1 LQYRGKTIKVSDMK
15 IHGIISALLLSLF
28 VLVGSRSVIAAE
40 GAADVVRSTSAQVL
54 ERLRAEKAQLEE
66 NPGKIYELINELVLP
81 HFDFYSMSRF
91 VLGAA
96 WKNAS
101 DQQKQEFVEQFKT
114 LLVRTYA
121 NALKQ
126 YSENEI
132 VYHPEQTS
140 EGSSLVLV
148 RSEVMGATG
157 AGSIPIQYRMHS
169 VDGAWKVVDV
179 SVDGVSLVSTYR
191 GSFASEIRSTGL
203 DKLIDRLVERNR
215 NVELSQTP

>member
-1 LQYRGKTIKVSDMK
+1 MK